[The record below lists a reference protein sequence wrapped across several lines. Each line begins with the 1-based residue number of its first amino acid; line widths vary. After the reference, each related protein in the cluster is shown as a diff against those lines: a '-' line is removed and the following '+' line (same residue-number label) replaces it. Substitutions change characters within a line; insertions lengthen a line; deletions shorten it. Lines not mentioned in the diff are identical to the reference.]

1 MTLLSLTPKADGNQL
16 YRMRLAFAEQPS
28 KQLTAGMNIEVRI
41 LSKVDST
48 GYTLPLCSVFHENED
63 SFVWVIGDDST
74 VHKRNVVL
82 HGIDSEGD
90 AVVASGLSGD
100 ETIVRAGVNSLQEG
114 EKIRIIEQPSKTNVG
129 GVL

>member
-1 MTLLSLTPKADGNQL
+1 M
-16 YRMRLAFAEQPS
+16 
-28 KQLTAGMNIEVRI
+28 
-41 LSKVDST
+41 
-48 GYTLPLCSVFHENED
+48 
-63 SFVWVIGDDST
+63 IGDDST